1 MTETSKRPVTITRES
16 LGSYLAANGKGAT
29 LRFGSST
36 EETFSPVELLL
47 VAVAGCSGMDLDYM
61 TSRRAEPL
69 LFKAVSEADYVKD
82 ETGNVLRDI
91 RVTFSLAFPEGEGGD
106 KARARIASALK
117 TSHDRTCTVSRT
129 IEAGTKVTLLEA

>member
-1 MTETSKRPVTITRES
+1 MSETSQRRVTLTRES
-16 LGSYLAANGKGAT
+16 LGSYVATNRKGAT

-47 VAVAGCSGMDLDYM
+47 TAIAGCSGIDLDYM

-69 LFKAVSEADYVKD
+69 RFEVTSQAEAVKD
-82 ETGNVLRDI
+82 ESGNSLQDI
-91 RVTFSLAFPEGEGGD
+91 RVSFSLAFPEGEDGD
-106 KARARIASALK
+106 KARARIPSALR
-117 TSHDRTCTVSRT
+117 TSHDRTCTVART